1 MIMVKPKQYQ
11 KNLCFLGCLLS
22 PPLYSYIFHQV
33 STKRGRSIFYH
44 KSLWTQSHVYAGQH
58 TCAHTQSNSIVSVLS
73 WSVTS
78 PGSALV
84 PLGEKEATVKAR
96 RPSIVSPRRGRLMK
110 KAECFFYQR
119 DGNTKDTFCRSTL
132 RHLFSYYLVYFPII
146 SENLMFNSS
155 IIGRC

>member
-11 KNLCFLGCLLS
+11 KNLCFLGRLLS
-22 PPLYSYIFHQV
+22 PPLYWYIFHQV

-58 TCAHTQSNSIVSVLS
+58 TCAHTKQLNCLSAELECYKSRLSI
-73 WSVTS
+73 
-78 PGSALV
+78 SALRWKRSYSESKKT
-84 PLGEKEATVKAR
+84 LNCLSKERKAYEKSWVF
-96 RPSIVSPRRGRLMK
+96 
-110 KAECFFYQR
+110 FFYQR

-146 SENLMFNSS
+146 SENLMLNSS